1 MDFPIVVAPKDEGK
15 YAFKA
20 IQTYD
25 NDDKVKWTGKENSE
39 HPPTLEVKKNA
50 NAADVKDEKSK
61 DTASEQTSSGG
72 SIALWIVSIIAII
85 LSLVALFKHSRK

>member
-25 NDDKVKWTGKENSE
+25 NDDKVKWTE
-39 HPPTLEVKKNA
+39 KKIA
-50 NAADVKDEKSK
+50 NTRANVRS
-61 DTASEQTSSGG
+61 
-72 SIALWIVSIIAII
+72 
-85 LSLVALFKHSRK
+85 

>member
-1 MDFPIVVAPKDEGK
+1 MDFPIVVDPKDEGK

-39 HPPTLEVKKNA
+39 HPA
-50 NAADVKDEKSK
+50 NVRS
-61 DTASEQTSSGG
+61 
-72 SIALWIVSIIAII
+72 
-85 LSLVALFKHSRK
+85 

>member
-1 MDFPIVVAPKDEGK
+1 LFTSSIFCPKDEGK

-39 HPPTLEVKKNA
+39 HPAPTL
-50 NAADVKDEKSK
+50 
-61 DTASEQTSSGG
+61 QYLL
-72 SIALWIVSIIAII
+72 IFHL
-85 LSLVALFKHSRK
+85 LHLLHLHSF